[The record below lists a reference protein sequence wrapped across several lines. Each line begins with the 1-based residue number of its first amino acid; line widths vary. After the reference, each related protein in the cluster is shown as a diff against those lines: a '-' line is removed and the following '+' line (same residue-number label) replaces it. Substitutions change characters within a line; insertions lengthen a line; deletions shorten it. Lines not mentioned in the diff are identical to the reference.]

1 MRGSAL
7 PRSAVAGPTSRCKGN
22 TRARKYETEMLI
34 LIGEKVLKRSVSDGQ
49 ALTGCRVREGVAAR
63 HLLVRP
69 SLRSRSGD
77 PDLEAGGPKRIE
89 RQGASD
95 TGNRIGKALTGRPSG
110 LPVCRRPVTSA
121 GSFCTPK
128 GDRAPRLGFCPSH
141 RGVGSFHRA
150 AAIGQR
156 DVGRWDT
163 HPGRSDDP
171 KHGHEHAECGS
182 CVCCHGISYV
192 P

>member
-1 MRGSAL
+1 MGGPRQVYGPLRGSAL

-121 GSFCTPK
+121 GSF
-128 GDRAPRLGFCPSH
+128 APRKGTVRRCLVSVPPTGGLAVFTGQRRSGIETS
-141 RGVGSFHRA
+141 GVGTPTR
-150 AAIGQR
+150 
-156 DVGRWDT
+156 V
-163 HPGRSDDP
+163 
-171 KHGHEHAECGS
+171 
-182 CVCCHGISYV
+182 
-192 P
+192 